1 MNKLYDHD
9 GFCVFGTQPAATTL
23 VVNEQV
29 YLIVDRSRNQK
40 NLNDAQEMH
49 KDGLLNVHDK
59 CYDWRAVTDKKG
71 NETDKGILKVFPSIA
86 QQWKNQIKGKYV
98 KPYTYSTVNPNKL
111 DTDQYLTTLKSYTER
126 T

>member
-1 MNKLYDHD
+1 M
-9 GFCVFGTQPAATTL
+9 CMTSVM
-23 VVNEQV
+23 
-29 YLIVDRSRNQK
+29 IV
-40 NLNDAQEMH
+40 
-49 KDGLLNVHDK
+49 
-59 CYDWRAVTDKKG
+59 VTDKKG